1 MTTNSKDF
9 RVKNGLV
16 VEGTTATVDG
26 QQILTTASSIN
37 DFLNVSVGSVQ
48 DGDQLSFSTD
58 SGLWVPSN
66 SSGPPGPQGDPG
78 PTGEV
83 GPQGEP
89 GRFSVS
95 ESPPL
100 LPENGD
106 GWLDSTSGL
115 LYMYYQDQNS
125 SQWIGLGGSE
135 KGDPGEQGPRGESG
149 AEVEM
154 SATAPAG
161 EIEPGTLW
169 YDSEDGS
176 TYIYFSNSTNPQ
188 WVQL

>member
-26 QQILTTASSIN
+26 QQILTTASSI
-37 DFLNVSVGSVQ
+37 
-48 DGDQLSFSTD
+48 
-58 SGLWVPSN
+58 
-66 SSGPPGPQGDPG
+66 
-78 PTGEV
+78 
-83 GPQGEP
+83 P

-100 LPENGD
+100 SPENGD
-106 GWLDSTSGL
+106 GWLDSISGL
-115 LYMYYQDQNS
+115 FYMNYQDQDS
-125 SQWIGLGGSE
+125 SQWIGLGGAE

-149 AEVEM
+149 PEVEM

-176 TYIYFSNSTNPQ
+176 TYIYFSNSTNSQ